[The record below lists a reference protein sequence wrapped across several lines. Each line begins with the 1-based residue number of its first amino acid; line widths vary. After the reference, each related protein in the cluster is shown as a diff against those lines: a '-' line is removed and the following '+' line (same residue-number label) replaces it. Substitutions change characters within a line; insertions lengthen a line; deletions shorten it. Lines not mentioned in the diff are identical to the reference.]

1 MDTPQS
7 PLDASLPTLAT
18 PQSPPSDAI
27 PPLAWLILGFL
38 ALVWG
43 SSFILMKRGLEVFS
57 ATQVGAIRIFIA
69 FLFFLPFILVRL
81 KKIKGRDWLYVFLSG
96 LLGNALPA
104 FLFATAQTQLLS
116 SITGILN
123 ALTPLFTA
131 LVAVWFFGEKLQKLQ
146 LVGLVVALSGSV
158 LLSLGA
164 GFALENLN
172 FYVLFV
178 VAATLCYGV
187 SVNLVREKLGH
198 LSPLTIAAG
207 SFFTVGLWVGIYLFS
222 ATDFLEVLD
231 QASTKAYRAMGFLAI
246 LAILGS
252 SISLILFNRLI
263 QMTNA
268 IFASI
273 VTYLIP
279 IVALVW
285 GILDGEHLN
294 WGHYLGMGLILIGV
308 YLLRKK
314 GAKQKPLP

>member
-1 MDTPQS
+1 MNAPES
-7 PLDASLPTLAT
+7 PLDTATSPQEAASAT
-18 PQSPPSDAI
+18 I

-38 ALVWG
+38 SLVWG
-43 SSFILMKRGLEVFS
+43 SSFILMKRGLEVFT
-57 ATQVGAIRIFIA
+57 ATQVGAIRIFLA
-69 FLFFLPFILVRL
+69 FLFFLPFILTRL
-81 KKIKGRDWLYVFLSG
+81 KRIKGKDWLYVFLSG
-96 LLGNALPA
+96 LLGNTLPA
-104 FLFATAQTQLLS
+104 FFFATAQTQLLS

-146 LVGLVVALSGSV
+146 LLGLGIALSGSV
-158 LLSLGA
+158 LLSLGE
-164 GFALENLN
+164 GFAPENLN
-172 FYVLFV
+172 LYVLFV

-222 ATDFLEVLD
+222 ATNFVEVL
-231 QASTKAYRAMGFLAI
+231 QTESLKAYRAMGFLAI
-246 LAILGS
+246 LAVLGS
-252 SISLILFNRLI
+252 AISLILFNRLI

-279 IVALVW
+279 IVALIW
-285 GILDGEHLN
+285 GLLDGESLA
-294 WGHYLGMGLILIGV
+294 WGHYFGMGLILVGV

-314 GAKQKPLP
+314 VKK